1 MGNRIEVYTPA
12 GKAYADDGDYIVN
25 NRGDLFVY
33 SSQTFNSIF
42 EPSWANCSDGEVRG
56 IICIHCGWAMPYRDD
71 MQRAEA
77 VEQMRKHDG
86 ECKMHPMS
94 RRVEE
99 LEGALKKARDVLY
112 EDALNRLRYMQMS
125 EGGRLMAAKNTVS
138 EYDAALAAKG
148 VQS

>member
-1 MGNRIEVYTPA
+1 MLATIC
-12 GKAYADDGDYIVN
+12 
-25 NRGDLFVY
+25 
-33 SSQTFNSIF
+33 
-42 EPSWANCSDGEVRG
+42 PSYPTIRDGEGQLNTADAAYIYQAADELDASRMKSLNYDTLMSVFAAMEDRIG
-56 IICIHCGWAMPYRDD
+56 EKPNTQHIEALLDKVKECIQLRD
-71 MQRAEA
+71 ANA
-77 VEQMRKHDG
+77 TLT
-86 ECKMHPMS
+86 

-148 VQS
+148 AA